1 MAIRGGATTS
11 VVTPSMATRKGAT
24 TSMATPFMA
33 TRGVTTSMTNL
44 LWQLKEGQP
53 HLKPKK

>member
-1 MAIRGGATTS
+1 